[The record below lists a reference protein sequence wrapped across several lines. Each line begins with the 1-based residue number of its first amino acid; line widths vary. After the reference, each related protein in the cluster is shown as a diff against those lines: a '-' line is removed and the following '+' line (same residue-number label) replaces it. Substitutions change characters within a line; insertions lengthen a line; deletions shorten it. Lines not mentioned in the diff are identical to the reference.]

1 VHPADVTVV
10 RAEKGGAPN
19 YVDGLGGHVV
29 EDVITTPGSPPGTR

>member
-1 VHPADVTVV
+1 VHPASVTVV

-19 YVDGLGGHVV
+19 YVEGLEGSVV